1 MSDTDLQLAKQRVSE
16 MKQRILK
23 QHAIVLGLRRE
34 GGIRLENAVTLWE
47 SLKDELIV
55 LEDRLDRLVL
65 DT

>member
-1 MSDTDLQLAKQRVSE
+1 MSDTDLQIAKQRVSA
-16 MKQRILK
+16 LK
-23 QHAIVLGLRRE
+23 LRRE